1 MGSSTDSSI
10 ISLDLSIGSL
20 QSSIN
25 HTHRHRHENSELS
38 LSHGRRTKKEEG
50 AVQGTLQAEPEMAE
64 EMRRVV
70 EENRRLAGMLAAICE
85 RHRALRAQVIEMMSS
100 SPSSFMA
107 SAMKKRKFEAAVSQV
122 DVVNG
127 RKENGWRCS
136 PAKPATEEVRPR
148 VSKVYIRADGLLM
161 KDGYHWRKYGQKV
174 IRDNPYPRAYFRCS
188 FAPVCP
194 VKKKVQRCT
203 ENQSVLVVTYEGEH
217 NHVQPSP
224 AELDLNGAS

>member
-25 HTHRHRHENSELS
+25 HTRHRNENSELS

-50 AVQGTLQAEPEMAE
+50 VVQGTLQAEPEMAE

-70 EENRRLAGMLAAICE
+70 EENTRLAGMLAAICE
-85 RHRALRAQVIEMMSS
+85 SHRALRAQVIEMMSS
-100 SPSSFMA
+100 SPSSFTA
-107 SAMKKRKFEAAVSQV
+107 SAMKKRKLEAAVSQV
-122 DVVNG
+122 DVVSG
-127 RKENGWRCS
+127 QKENSWRCS
-136 PAKPATEEVRPR
+136 PAKPATEEVKPR
-148 VSKVYIRADGLLM
+148 VSKVYIRADGLEQ
-161 KDGYHWRKYGQKV
+161 KDGYHWRKYGQKM

-224 AELDLNGAS
+224 AELDLNGVS